1 MRIWFLGKRA
11 EQLGLLSAA
20 FAALTMASAPA
31 DEAKPFLHPLF
42 TDNMVLQRGVAD
54 SVWGWTTPGQTV
66 TVSLDGKT
74 AQGVAGTDGK
84 WTAKIGPFKEG
95 GPYTLTVKGTQTVT
109 RQNVLIGD
117 VWLCSGQSNMQFGI
131 GNTLHAEDE
140 IAAANYPNIRLFMVG
155 NQIATVP
162 NPTPSSGTWDVCTPQ
177 TVKQGGWNGFSAV
190 GYFFGRGLS
199 QDLHVPIG
207 LIESNWGGTP
217 AEAWTS
223 TEALSTM
230 ADFRPTLA
238 AMKQIQAN
246 GGDIDALMAPWYARH
261 DPGSAG
267 KTWANTDLNTADW
280 KPIALPVLF
289 QEAGIPELS
298 STNGVVWFRREFDL
312 PAAWA
317 GKDLTLHL
325 GPIDDRDTTYVN
337 SVKVG
342 GLNAYDAP
350 RDYTV
355 PATVLKP
362 GRNVIAVRVLDTGG
376 KGGIY
381 GKPEQMKLEAAG
393 APAPPVSLAGLW
405 LCRLGTPLI
414 TDDPVPQL
422 PGNGPNEPTV
432 LYNGMIAPLVPFG
445 LKGAIWYQGEA
456 NAGNGKQYQTLLPT
470 MIGDWRSRFGTELPF
485 YIVQLAN
492 FDPSYKPGALAP
504 PAKSSWAEL
513 REAQLLTSQH
523 LPKTGLAVTVDVGD
537 AGDIHPKDKQDV
549 GHRLVLAAEALTYGK
564 KLEYSGPQYQSMTVE
579 GNMVRLKFTHLG
591 GGLVAKGGDKLL
603 GFEVAG
609 SDGQFVWADAKIDGD
624 TVVVSAA
631 SVPNP
636 TDVRYAWADNPI
648 CNLTNKA
655 DLPASPFRTGK

>member
-1 MRIWFLGKRA
+1 MRIGFLGKRA
-11 EQLGLLSAA
+11 GQLGLLSAV
-20 FAALTMASAPA
+20 FTALTMASAPA

-42 TDNMVLQRGVAD
+42 TDNMVLQRGEAD
-54 SVWGWTTPGQTV
+54 AVWGWTAPGQTV
-66 TVSLDGKT
+66 TVSLNGKT
-74 AQGVAGTDGK
+74 ASAIAGTDGK
-84 WTAKIGPFKEG
+84 WTAKIGPFKAG

-155 NQIATVP
+155 NQIATAP
-162 NPTPSSGTWDVCTPQ
+162 KTLPSSGTWDICTPQ

-238 AMKQIQAN
+238 AMKQMQAN
-246 GGDIDALMAPWYARH
+246 GGDIAALMTLWYAKH

-267 KTWANTDLNTADW
+267 KTWADSDLNTTDW
-280 KPIALPVLF
+280 KPITLPVLF
-289 QEAGIPELS
+289 QDAGIPELS
-298 STNGVVWFRREFDL
+298 KTNGVVWFRREFDL
-312 PAAWA
+312 PAAWT
-317 GKDLTLHL
+317 GKDLALHL

-337 SVKVG
+337 GVKVG

-355 PATVLKP
+355 PASALKP

-381 GKPEQMKLEAAG
+381 GKPEQLKLEAVG
-393 APAPPVSLAGLW
+393 DPAPPVSLAGPW
-405 LCRLGTPLI
+405 LCHLGTPLI
-414 TDDPVPQL
+414 ADDPVPQL
-422 PGNGPNEPTV
+422 PGNGPNDPTV
-432 LYNGMIAPLVPFG
+432 LYNGMVAPLVPFG

-456 NAGNGKQYQTLLPT
+456 NTGNGKQYQTLLPT
-470 MIGDWRSRFGTELPF
+470 MIGDWRSRFGTEFPF

-492 FDPSYKPGALAP
+492 FDPSYKPDAPAP
-504 PAKSSWAEL
+504 PARSGWAEL
-513 REAQLLTSQH
+513 REAQSMTAQH
-523 LPKTGLAVTVDVGD
+523 LPKTGLAVTIDIGD

-549 GHRLVLAAEALTYGK
+549 GHRLVLDAEALTYGK
-564 KLEYSGPQYQSMTVE
+564 KIEYSGPLYQSMKVE
-579 GNMVRLKFTHLG
+579 GNAVRLKFTHLG

-603 GFEVAG
+603 GFEIAG
-609 SDGQFVWADAKIDGD
+609 SDGLFVWADAKIEGD

-631 SVPNP
+631 SVSNP